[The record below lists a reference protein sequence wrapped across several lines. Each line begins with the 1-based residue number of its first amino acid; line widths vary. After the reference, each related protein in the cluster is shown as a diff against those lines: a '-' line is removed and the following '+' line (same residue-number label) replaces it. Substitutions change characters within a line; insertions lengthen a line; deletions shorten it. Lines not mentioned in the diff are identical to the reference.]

1 MWSRRVEGSLLVCMI
16 FLAGAMFHAF
26 NGAVV
31 GFEFVAYGLI
41 LIAAVAYRLGGG
53 VSGDLL

>member
-1 MWSRRVEGSLLVCMI
+1 MGGFLLVCLVI
-16 FLAGAMFHAF
+16 LAGAVFHAF

-31 GFEFVAYGLI
+31 GLESVLHELI

>member
-1 MWSRRVEGSLLVCMI
+1 MWSRRVGGFLLVCLVI
-16 FLAGAMFHAF
+16 LAGAVFHAF

-31 GFEFVAYGLI
+31 GLESVLHELI